1 MLLFLYK
8 YIIIIKLNS
17 QIFLGTGEKME
28 NKNPHINHRRRLYA
42 LTEKIGIENLTDIQA
57 MELLLTYIIPR
68 KDTNEIAHELLEE
81 FGTFA
86 GVLDAPISALE
97 RVSGVGHRTAQM
109 ISFMKGFFFL
119 YRTTQDKNK
128 KISFATKGQ
137 MMGYISNYLQ
147 DSKNEQLYVFGLNS
161 KKEVIKVAKIAEGDE
176 TSVVVLPRVLIDFIS
191 AHRPHSVVIA
201 HSHGNNPPT
210 PSTADIAASNRISTI
225 PKASNVKYSDC
236 IIISNSGSYSFL
248 DNALIL

>member
-1 MLLFLYK
+1 
-8 YIIIIKLNS
+8 
-17 QIFLGTGEKME
+17 ME

-81 FGTFA
+81 FGIFA

-225 PKASNVKYSDC
+225 LKASNVKYSDC

>member
-225 PKASNVKYSDC
+225 LKASNVKYSDC

-248 DNALIL
+248 DNALIY

>member
-1 MLLFLYK
+1 
-8 YIIIIKLNS
+8 
-17 QIFLGTGEKME
+17 ME

-225 PKASNVKYSDC
+225 LKASNVKYSDC

>member
-225 PKASNVKYSDC
+225 LKASNVKYSDC